1 MAERVAAR
9 DWGLGMRSWALLAAP
24 LMFLGVFF
32 ALPVVNLVVYSF
44 TEAAGHTALPP
55 LDTIIRVVL
64 FTLGQAL
71 LSTLLTVGLALPVA
85 YVFVRYQ
92 FFGRRLLLSLASL
105 PFVLPT
111 VVVAIAFRAL
121 LGRTGVVNAV
131 LQQAFGFEQPLL
143 QVDQSLAL
151 ILLAHIFF
159 NLALVVRMVT
169 GYWVNL
175 SPRLEEAGHVLGAG
189 GWRLWLHVRW
199 PLLRPVIT
207 AAALLVFIYTFTSF
221 GVVLIL
227 GGLSFATLE
236 VQIYF
241 YAMSLFNLP
250 GAAILSLVQLS
261 VLALSIVVYLRL
273 RRSLVID
280 LVQASGTGRPVRTWR
295 DRLLVGGVCGALVA
309 FLGGPLLA
317 LVWLSL
323 TFRMSTPSL
332 RYYELLLVNPPS
344 VLFTSPWMSIVYS
357 LMFGLMTITLALI
370 MGGLAVWG
378 LRRLRRSSAVVDWLL
393 MLPMGVSAVTLGFGY
408 LLTFNSP
415 PLLLL
420 GSWILIPIA
429 HTMAALPLVIRVL
442 LPVVLAVN
450 AQLLEAAQMLGAGA
464 WQRLRF
470 VWLPLVSRG
479 FALAAVF
486 AFNVSL
492 GEFGASAFIV
502 RPNTATIPTTIFRL
516 LGQPR
521 PDQYGQALA
530 MSVIL
535 LLVCLLSFL
544 AIERLRD
551 FGGGEY

>member
-1 MAERVAAR
+1 
-9 DWGLGMRSWALLAAP
+9 MRPWALLAVP
-24 LMFLGVFF
+24 LLFLSVFF
-32 ALPVVNLVVYSF
+32 ALPVAYLMVYSF
-44 TEAAGHTALPP
+44 TEAVGSTNLPP
-55 LDTIIRVVL
+55 LAVIGRVVL
-64 FTLGQAL
+64 FTTAQAL
-71 LSTLLTVGLALPVA
+71 LSTVLTVGFALPVA

-92 FFGRRLLLSLASL
+92 FWGRRLLLSLASL

-131 LQQAFGFEQPLL
+131 LQQAFGLEQPVL
-143 QVDQSLAL
+143 QVDQSLVL

-175 SPRLEEAGHVLGAG
+175 SPRIEEAGRVLGAG
-189 GWRLWLHVRW
+189 GWRLWWYVRL
-199 PLLRPVIT
+199 PLLRPVIM

-227 GGLSFATLE
+227 GGLSFATVE

-241 YAMSLFNLP
+241 YATSLFNLP
-250 GAAILSLVQLS
+250 GAAILSVVQLA
-261 VLALSIVVYLRL
+261 VLVLSMVVYLRL
-273 RRSLVID
+273 RRSIVID
-280 LVQASGTGRPVRTWR
+280 LVQASSTARPARTWR
-295 DRLLVGGVCGALVA
+295 DRLLVVSVCGALIT
-309 FLGGPLLA
+309 FLGAPLLA

-323 TFRMSTPSL
+323 TFRMSAPSL
-332 RYYELLLVNPPS
+332 RYFELLLTNPPS
-344 VLFTSPWMSIVYS
+344 VLFISPWMAILYS
-357 LMFGLMTITLALI
+357 LAFAFITVSLSLLL
-370 MGGLAVWG
+370 GGLAVWG
-378 LRRLRRSSAVVDWLL
+378 LRWLGRSSAVVDLLL
-393 MLPMGVSAVTLGFGY
+393 MLPMGISAATLGFGY
-408 LLTFNSP
+408 ILTFNTP

-420 GSWILIPIA
+420 GSWVLIPIA
-429 HTMAALPLVIRVL
+429 HTMAALPLVVRVL
-442 LPVVLAVN
+442 LPVALAVN
-450 AQLLEAAQMLGAGA
+450 SQLLEAAQMLGAGL
-464 WQRLRF
+464 WQRVRF

-479 FALAAVF
+479 FAVAAVF

-502 RPNTATIPTTIFRL
+502 RPDTATIPTTIFRL

-530 MSVIL
+530 MSVVL
-535 LLVCLLSFL
+535 LVVCLLSFL
-544 AIERLRD
+544 TIERLRD